1 MADYYPL
8 LAKAVAGLP
17 NASLDAR
24 RAIYERARKAL
35 FNQLRSLDPPV
46 PETVVE
52 AEARDLE
59 TAVARLEAELAS
71 RPDPSTATDPVV
83 APPKDEVA
91 GDAAPAPAPLPP
103 QKEVPES
110 APALDNKCEPTGTP
124 PVESNAVALEPLP
137 PEKGDAGLDT
147 DPAIAVLGT
156 PEDATPSG
164 GAPGESASSPPLPPR
179 RPKAESQRPVAPKR
193 AVASAPSRRLWV
205 VGAAIMIVVALV
217 ASFAYMLRD
226 HPEEIM
232 ARQAVAPPA
241 GAEPAG
247 AGKIVDRIGSG
258 ETTPPPAPPIAAK
271 KVETVKSRVEPVLPP
286 AAVASRAA
294 LLIEAPDEQNKVKT
308 LLGTVVWRLDNVSNG
323 PGEPLSLAVRA
334 DIDIPE
340 EKLQTEMMFQK
351 NFDSTLPASHTL
363 KLRFSIPPES
373 DLGGVKQISVPQMR
387 REDTA
392 TGESLKGV
400 PVTVMENSFLVGLAR
415 GPAEAPNIELLKSR
429 EWFDVPILLNNGR
442 IAKLTFEKGTSGQA
456 ALEDALASWSAQ

>member
-59 TAVARLEAELAS
+59 SAVARLEAEIAS
-71 RPDPSTATDPVV
+71 RCDPSVSANSVL
-83 APPKDEVA
+83 APPNEDGA
-91 GDAAPAPAPLPP
+91 DDAAPAPLPP
-103 QKEVPES
+103 RNEAPERR
-110 APALDNKCEPTGTP
+110 APARGDKPEPVVREESRVVP
-124 PVESNAVALEPLP
+124 PEPERRGEGVAGLGGDAAILVPDALE
-137 PEKGDAGLDT
+137 D
-147 DPAIAVLGT
+147 II
-156 PEDATPSG
+156 PSD
-164 GAPGESASSPPLPPR
+164 GAPGPRAAPPPLPPR
-179 RPKAESQRPVAPKR
+179 RPKPESQRPVAPKR
-193 AVASAPSRRLWV
+193 AAASAPSRRLWI
-205 VGAAIMIVVALV
+205 VGAAIGVVVLLV
-217 ASFAYMLRD
+217 ASVAYLLRD
-226 HPEEIM
+226 RPEDIM

-241 GAEPAG
+241 GAEPADS
-247 AGKIVDRIGSG
+247 GKIVDRIGSG
-258 ETTPPPAPPIAAK
+258 ETTAPPAPPIAAR

-294 LLIEAPDEQNKVKT
+294 LLIEAPEDQAKVKT

-334 DIDIPE
+334 EIDIPE

-373 DLGGVKQISVPQMR
+373 ALGGVKQISVPQMR

-392 TGESLKGV
+392 TGEPLKGV
-400 PVTVMENSFLVGLAR
+400 PVPVMENSFLVGLAR

-429 EWFDVPILLNNGR
+429 EWLDVPILLNNGR

-456 ALEDALASWSAQ
+456 ALEDALASWTAP

>member
-35 FNQLRSLDPPV
+35 FNQLRNLDPPV

-59 TAVARLEAELAS
+59 TAVARLEAEIAS
-71 RPDPSTATDPVV
+71 RPDPNIAAGPVV
-83 APPKDEVA
+83 APPKEGVA
-91 GDAAPAPAPLPP
+91 GDAAPAPAPLPS
-103 QKEVPES
+103 QKEMPQS
-110 APALDNKCEPTGTP
+110 APALDDKSEPAGS
-124 PVESNAVALEPLP
+124 PVESNAVALEPIP
-137 PEKGDAGLDT
+137 PGEGDA
-147 DPAIAVLGT
+147 DPVIAIPGT
-156 PEDATPSG
+156 PEDAVPSD
-164 GAPGESASSPPLPPR
+164 GAPGESPPSPPLPPR
-179 RPKAESQRPVAPKR
+179 RPKPESQRPVAPQR
-193 AVASAPSRRLWV
+193 EAASAPSRRLWI
-205 VGAAIMIVVALV
+205 VGAAIFIVVVLV

-226 HPEEIM
+226 RPEEIM

-247 AGKIVDRIGSG
+247 GGKIIDRIGSG
-258 ETTPPPAPPIAAK
+258 ETAPPIAAK
-271 KVETVKSRVEPVLPP
+271 KVETVKSRVEPVMPP

-334 DIDIPE
+334 EIDIPE

-373 DLGGVKQISVPQMR
+373 ELGGVKQISVPQMR

-392 TGESLKGV
+392 TGEALKGV
-400 PVTVMENSFLVGLAR
+400 PVPVMENSFLVGLAR

-429 EWFDVPILLNNGR
+429 EWLDVPILLNNGR
-442 IAKLTFEKGTSGQA
+442 VAKLTFEKGTSGHA
-456 ALEDALASWSAQ
+456 ALEDALGSWAAQ